1 MLDHWYKITAVAA
14 ALVIIVSAVLGPTI
28 GMVFWLA
35 QLDRDVTDL
44 QTDVA
49 DLQTDVT
56 DLQTDVTELQTDV
69 AELQTD
75 VAELQ
80 RGQAVM
86 LDILRTLADEIP
98 AVHEGLS
105 SHTHDADGRVQLPV
119 SR

>member
-1 MLDHWYKITAVAA
+1 MLDRWYKIAVTAA

-35 QLDRDVTDL
+35 QLNRDVTD
-44 QTDVA
+44 
-49 DLQTDVT
+49 
-56 DLQTDVTELQTDV
+56 LQTDV

-86 LDILRTLADEIP
+86 LDILRTLADDIP
-98 AVHEGLS
+98 AVREGMS
-105 SHTHDADGRVQLPV
+105 NHTHDADGRVQLPV

>member
-1 MLDHWYKITAVAA
+1 MMLDHWYKITAVAA

-56 DLQTDVTELQTDV
+56 ELQTDV

-105 SHTHDADGRVQLPV
+105 NHTHDADGRVQLPV

>member
-1 MLDHWYKITAVAA
+1 MLDHRYKITAVAA

-35 QLDRDVTDL
+35 QLDRDV
-44 QTDVA
+44 A

-56 DLQTDVTELQTDV
+56 DLQIDVTELQTDV
-69 AELQTD
+69 TELQTD

>member
-1 MLDHWYKITAVAA
+1 MLDRWYKIAVTAA
-14 ALVIIVSAVLGPTI
+14 ALVIIVSAVLGPAI

-44 QTDVA
+44 QTDV
-49 DLQTDVT
+49 T
-56 DLQTDVTELQTDV
+56 DLQTDVT
-69 AELQTD
+69 ELQTD

-86 LDILRTLADEIP
+86 LDILRTLADDIP
-98 AVHEGLS
+98 AVREGLS
-105 SHTHDADGRVQLPV
+105 NHTHDADGRVQLPV